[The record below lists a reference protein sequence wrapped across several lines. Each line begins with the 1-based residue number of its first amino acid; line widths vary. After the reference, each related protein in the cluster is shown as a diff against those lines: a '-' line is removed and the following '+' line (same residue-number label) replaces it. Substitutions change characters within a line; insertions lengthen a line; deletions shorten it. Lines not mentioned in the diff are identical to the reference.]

1 MTTSQGWPASCIG
14 PRPDSEKVLVVRAA
28 RIISGNKRTAGQAPE
43 VQMTPSPAGV
53 DTEQVEP
60 KRRQTDG
67 ADLPVLPDS
76 CNFGTVLRV
85 LVFVNVGALLAAAVA
100 ATAEGDFLAHLL
112 QIAAIAEPVALGSL
126 LILCPL
132 RRHVNGRPPWLQY
145 AVGMAVPAALTLIVA
160 LSLARVI
167 APAGAAAWLP
177 GWAAARAALAAG
189 IALALI
195 EWLRLRQ
202 LSMQPSQAEGRLQ
215 ALQARIRPHF
225 LFNSLNTVLGLM
237 RSDVRQAEHTL
248 ENLAD
253 LFRVFMRDSRELV
266 PLDEEVLLCK
276 EYLSIEQ
283 LRLADRLQVRWEIDG
298 MPGDALLPSL
308 LLQPL
313 VENAVHHGIEPRSNP
328 GEIAINIAKTGER
341 VRVDIVNPLPERSPT
356 RPGNQMALSNVRE
369 RLGLTFDVEG
379 QLITATEEGVFRAT
393 VQFPYR
399 KERRR
404 RDGRRNIDPDH

>member
-1 MTTSQGWPASCIG
+1 MSQLPAEIAENE
-14 PRPDSEKVLVVRAA
+14 R
-28 RIISGNKRTAGQAPE
+28 
-43 VQMTPSPAGV
+43 
-53 DTEQVEP
+53 

-67 ADLPVLPDS
+67 ADLPILPDC
-76 CNFGTVLRV
+76 CNLGTIMRV
-85 LVFVNVGALLAAAVA
+85 LVLANVGLVLAAIVEADGLEAFFAV
-100 ATAEGDFLAHLL
+100 LL
-112 QIAAIAEPVALGSL
+112 RLAAIIEPAVIATLAV
-126 LILCPL
+126 LCPL
-132 RRHVNGRPPWLQY
+132 RKLVNGKADWLQW
-145 AVGMAVPAALTLIVA
+145 AVGVGVPAGMTFVLTLLLGGVLPAPGSAGSLGGRAFGYALVA
-160 LSLARVI
+160 A
-167 APAGAAAWLP
+167 AGAA
-177 GWAAARAALAAG
+177 
-189 IALALI
+189 ALI

-202 LSMQPSQAEGRLQ
+202 ISLQPSQAEGRLQ

-237 RSDVRQAEHTL
+237 RSDARQAERTL

-276 EYLSIEQ
+276 EYLSIEK
-283 LRLADRLQVRWEIDG
+283 LRLAERLQVSWHIDD

-313 VENAVHHGIEPRSNP
+313 IENAVHHGIEPRAVA
-328 GEIAINIAKTGER
+328 GEVGITIVKSGER
-341 VRVDIVNPLPERSPT
+341 VRVDIVNPLPDTPPS

-369 RLGLTFDVEG
+369 RLSLTFDVEG
-379 QLITATEEGVFRAT
+379 QLVTSDDDGQFRVT

-404 RDGRRNIDPDH
+404 RDARPNFDIDR